1 MDENRT
7 VVKRNL
13 LTDIGLGAWTVFL
26 PLIMTLGTLGEGHY
40 ARSVFCAVLT
50 LSILA
55 TLVGLIRAGT
65 AGYRK
70 RLICLSAALP
80 LSMVIVAFGHLGT
93 MAVFLGFAVIAVGV
107 GMLLKKLAE
116 S

>member
-1 MDENRT
+1 M
-7 VVKRNL
+7 KRNL
-13 LTDIGLGAWTVFL
+13 LTDVGLGAWSIFL

-40 ARSVFCAVLT
+40 ARSIFCAVLT

-55 TLVGLIRAGT
+55 TLVGLMRVGT

-70 RLICLSAALP
+70 LLIGLSAILP
-80 LSMVIVAFGHLGT
+80 LSMVIIAFGDLGT
-93 MAVFLGFAVIAVGV
+93 MAVFSGFAVIAVGV
-107 GMLLKKLAE
+107 GVVLKKVAE